1 MGGLPW
7 TRELQLLRECC
18 RWHRLPLESRFI
30 TEQLMAA
37 SPSPDVLQTGIYGES
52 PHLLSLARALVA
64 DGRFRLVRAAA
75 TGKHSGELLQA
86 IPGLQLTDDWQE
98 LPGSGLQAVIICV
111 PPGEDSGAIRQ
122 LATDIPRVV
131 LLIDQVPDLT
141 LLYELSLIRDDTG
154 VLLLPWLPELPAVA
168 APVDDS
174 AGTAAEAP
182 LRFVQVETEYQA
194 TGGQNSG
201 FVQRSIVEQQL
212 LLDLLLL
219 NRYCGDFSRI
229 SAVFSGPETGLV
241 AHATVTLETV
251 SKLPISWT
259 MRAAERPMW
268 RMQISRDAREQR
280 LEGGQ
285 QGNTLGEERRLAWN
299 GAAAENSGRENSSA
313 AAIPARLAESR
324 PVAGAAPADSETDWS
339 RFLRTM
345 ETLDATRRSA
355 RRGRTVDLHFE
366 TTSERSQFKTHMIA
380 VGCGLLTLTLL
391 AVVLV
396 LLLGEIF
403 KPPVFV
409 MQVARLAV
417 FAPLAGFLLLQL
429 LLLIARPNREEG
441 RRRTAN
447 QPAEAEPAKNAA
459 VGSPADHRTGD

>member
-1 MGGLPW
+1 
-7 TRELQLLRECC
+7 
-18 RWHRLPLESRFI
+18 
-30 TEQLMAA
+30 MAA

-52 PHLLSLARALVA
+52 PHLLSLARVLVA

-75 TGKHSGELLQA
+75 TGKYSGELLQA
-86 IPGLQLTDDWQE
+86 VPGLQLTDDWQE

-111 PPGEDSGAIRQ
+111 PPGADSGAIRQ

-131 LLIDQVPDLT
+131 LLIDHVPDLT

-154 VLLLPWLPELPAVA
+154 VLLLPWLPELPAGA

-182 LRFVQVETEYQA
+182 LRFVQVETEYPA

-251 SKLPISWT
+251 RKLPISWT

-280 LEGGQ
+280 LEAGQ
-285 QGNTLGEERRLAWN
+285 RGNTLGEERRLAWN
-299 GAAAENSGRENSSA
+299 GAAEENSGGENSSA
-313 AAIPARLAESR
+313 AAIPARLAENR
-324 PVAGAAPADSETDWS
+324 TVAGAADSETDWS

-429 LLLIARPNREEG
+429 LLLIARPNREES

-447 QPAEAEPAKNAA
+447 QTAEAEL
-459 VGSPADHRTGD
+459 ADHRTGD